1 MSNKKSLDD
10 YIFDIK
16 NKISNQ
22 DYLAALTIIE
32 NAIEDY
38 PGQPSLLINAGNIY
52 KLHGDI
58 KKAEH
63 YFLKSLSMHE
73 SKEAHN
79 NLAAIYLDYED
90 YEKSS
95 SHAQHAVNLDS
106 HYIDAHYNYA
116 LSLERMQDYDNAINS
131 VKQILKIDNIN
142 SKALVL
148 LFRIYQDT
156 CNWNEIDE
164 IGMKLNSLIGDG
176 EEHPFLNIS
185 RSDDE
190 RLNYKV
196 ALSWKEKHVSQ
207 KIILKEQN
215 INIKKSKIKV
225 GYICGEFRN
234 HPTYHL
240 TKNLFKN
247 HNREKFEIF
256 IFSFNHELEIKN
268 ELEKNVDEFVDL
280 NEINEFDSIN
290 LIHGYDLDIL
300 IDLTILITN
309 NHINILKAKP
319 SKKIISYLGFPGTS
333 GHDCYDY
340 IISDKTVTPKES
352 QKYYS
357 ENFLYLPRCYQVNNG
372 NHNLDKCNKN
382 KEDYGLP
389 NNGFIL
395 SSFNQSF
402 KIDKKMFNCW
412 LEILQE
418 LPESIIWLLEDN
430 KTAQLNLLKYAK
442 KRNIDSDRIIFAKR
456 VSRSEHM
463 ERLKLADIALDT
475 RIYNGHTTTTDALQ
489 SGVPVVT
496 VTGNHFASRVSTS
509 LLNTFNLNELACKN
523 LAEYKE
529 KVKKI
534 CLDEKYKKNL
544 VCKLSSGSAFNDFY
558 DNKKFINELEKILI
572 QIS

>member
-10 YIFDIK
+10 YISDIK
-16 NKISNQ
+16 NQIDSQ
-22 DYLAALTIIE
+22 DYLTALAIIE

-38 PGQPSLLINAGNIY
+38 PRQPSLLINAGNIY

-63 YFLKSLSMHE
+63 YFLKSLSIHD

-79 NLAAIYLDYED
+79 NLSTIYLDYGD

-95 SHAQHAVNLDS
+95 SHAQSAINLDS
-106 HYIDAHYNYA
+106 NYIDAHYNYA
-116 LSLERMQDYDNAINS
+116 LTFERMQDYDNAINS
-131 VKQILKIDNIN
+131 VKQMLKIDNIN
-142 SKALVL
+142 SKAFVL

-156 CNWNEIDE
+156 CNWDEIDK
-164 IGMKLNSLIGDG
+164 IGIKLDSLIGDG

-190 RLNYKV
+190 KLNYKA
-196 ALSWKEKHVSQ
+196 ALSWEKKHVSQ
-207 KIILKEQN
+207 KIILKEKN
-215 INIKKSKIKV
+215 ISIKRSKIKI

-247 HNREKFEIF
+247 HNREKFEIYV
-256 IFSFNHELEIKN
+256 FSFNHELEIKG
-268 ELEKNVDEFVDL
+268 ELEKNVDIFVDL

-290 LIHGYDLDIL
+290 LIHSYDLDIL
-300 IDLTILITN
+300 VDLTILITN

-340 IISDKTVTPKES
+340 IITDKTVTPKES

-357 ENFLYLPRCYQVNNG
+357 ENFLYLPRCYQINNG

-402 KIDKKMFNCW
+402 KIDEKMFNCW

-418 LPESIIWLLEDN
+418 LPESVIWLLEDN
-430 KTAQLNLLKYAK
+430 KTAQLNLLEYAK
-442 KRNIDSDRIIFAKR
+442 KRNISSDKIIFAKR
-456 VSRSEHM
+456 VSRNEHM
-463 ERLKLADIALDT
+463 ERLKLVDIALDT

-523 LAEYKE
+523 LAEYKD

-534 CLDEKYKKNL
+534 CLDEKYKENL

-558 DNKKFINELEKILI
+558 DNKKFVNELEKILT
-572 QIS
+572 QIL

>member
-10 YIFDIK
+10 YISDIK
-16 NKISNQ
+16 NQIDIQ
-22 DYLAALTIIE
+22 DYLTALTIIE
-32 NAIEDY
+32 NAIKDY

-63 YFLKSLSMHE
+63 YFLKSLSMHD

-79 NLAAIYLDYED
+79 NLSAIYLDYDD

-95 SHAQHAVNLDS
+95 SHAQSAINLDP

-116 LSLERMQDYDNAINS
+116 LTLERMQDYDNAINS
-131 VKQILKIDNIN
+131 IKQILQIDNIN

-156 CNWNEIDE
+156 CNWNEIDK
-164 IGMKLNSLIGDG
+164 IGIKLDSLIGDG
-176 EEHPFLNIS
+176 EEHPFLNVS

-190 RLNYKV
+190 KLNYKV
-196 ALSWKEKHVSQ
+196 ALSWEKKHVAQ
-207 KIILKEQN
+207 KIILKKQN
-215 INIKKSKIKV
+215 ISIKKSKIKI

-247 HNREKFEIF
+247 HNREKFEIY
-256 IFSFNHELEIKN
+256 IFSFNHEIEIKDA
-268 ELEKNVDEFVDL
+268 LEKNVDVFVDL

-290 LIHGYDLDIL
+290 LIHSYDLDIL

-340 IISDKTVTPKES
+340 IITDKTVTPKKS

-357 ENFLYLPRCYQVNNG
+357 ENFLYLPRCYQINNG

-509 LLNTFNLNELACKN
+509 LLNAFNLNELVCKN
-523 LAEYKE
+523 LAEYKD

-534 CLDEKYKKNL
+534 CLDEKYKENL
-544 VCKLSSGSAFNDFY
+544 VYKLSSGAAFNDFY
-558 DNKKFINELEKILI
+558 DNKKFVNELEKVLTQIL
-572 QIS
+572 